1 MTDEVVDVAAHD
13 SPEVRALHVSA
24 RLVAVVLTVA
34 VVATFIAGLGI
45 LQVPS
50 QLTKMGGVALIG
62 FAGAGVGALTS
73 LLARYAAGFELAS
86 GERSPPGA
94 EGEVY
99 HRRIAF
105 CFLMRPFLGALVAPL
120 IVGGVSLFVSRHE
133 SFTNSVDAMMLASF
147 IGGLYAKSILE
158 TAKNAFKVV
167 FRA

>member
-1 MTDEVVDVAAHD
+1 MADDAVGAATHD

-34 VVATFIAGLGI
+34 VVAAFVAGLGI

-50 QLTKMGGVALIG
+50 QLTKMGGVALVG

-73 LLARYAAGFELAS
+73 LLARYATGFELAS
-86 GERSPPGA
+86 GERSPPNA

-99 HRRIAF
+99 QKRIAF
-105 CFLMRPFLGALVAPL
+105 CFVMRPFLGALVAPL
-120 IVGGVSLFVSRHE
+120 IVGGVSLFVTRHE